1 MSGKPRPKGNAA
13 WRRLSDEIPDD
24 VVARHVEA
32 LGIIREALDGG
43 VIDVQYVAASLR
55 VLSGDYPCPHC
66 LERPVAPRD
75 TRAGLSGICEVCHKR
90 RQRDGHLQRLAE
102 IEVTREVNVGKTA
115 VKRSRIAAGI
125 PLPRSKGPTPEPV
138 DEEETLIAGPHAAW
152 QIDHAVRRQFRVSGQ
167 DVSVQRGRNSADS
180 PAVSVVEEHLDT
192 LFGECFAE
200 GGIGFPIGGEDV
212 TPNDRRSARVDNLQ
226 RPTGLCRDANDVDG
240 QRHAVLDNVPAKG
253 RFYQFGVRSGLHGC
267 MLLESGSSYNIL
279 GSQC

>member
-1 MSGKPRPKGNAA
+1 MLFIQCYIATTEGGALSKPILRC
-13 WRRLSDEIPDD
+13 R
-24 VVARHVEA
+24 
-32 LGIIREALDGG
+32 
-43 VIDVQYVAASLR
+43 QAS
-55 VLSGDYPCPHC
+55 
-66 LERPVAPRD
+66 
-75 TRAGLSGICEVCHKR
+75 
-90 RQRDGHLQRLAE
+90 
-102 IEVTREVNVGKTA
+102 
-115 VKRSRIAAGI
+115 RSR
-125 PLPRSKGPTPEPV
+125 LLVTWL
-138 DEEETLIAGPHAAW
+138 EEETLIAGPHAAW

-253 RFYQFGVRSGLHGC
+253 RFISSGCGPDC
-267 MLLESGSSYNIL
+267 MDACYWNPALPTTSSVPNAKTEAR
-279 GSQC
+279 GAD